1 MKKSITAGAVALSMF
16 TVAAQ
21 AADVTVYGQV
31 EEAIVTTGGTSDV
44 VGDNVL
50 GFKASETLDTNI
62 TGYAK
67 VEFGID
73 EDAGANADAITT
85 REVYAGVDFGKH
97 LAVQAGKIKNL
108 KKQFANPVDIM
119 QGNSF
124 GITGQGRVDDQ
135 VQAFATVGNFK
146 LGLATTLDGQAGSDS
161 IGETREIGVS
171 ADLGPVTLS
180 AVNTKTGSTGVT
192 ENVLA
197 AKTKIDIVSL
207 ALTYEPDATN
217 KTTTGVASV
226 DFGKQTYRAGYAYVD
241 GGDNTVIGEVAHN
254 FSKRTAAFVNYKK
267 AENADQIFSVGLVH
281 RF

>member
-1 MKKSITAGAVALSMF
+1 MKKSIIASAVALSMF
-16 TVAAQ
+16 AVTAQ

-31 EEAIVTTGGTSDV
+31 EEAIVTTGGSSDV

-50 GFKASETLDTNI
+50 GFKASETLENNI

-67 VEFGID
+67 VEFGVD
-73 EDAGANADAITT
+73 EDAAANADAITT
-85 REVYAGVDFGKH
+85 REVYAGVDFGKS

-124 GITGQGRVDDQ
+124 GINGQGRVDDQ
-135 VQAFATVGNFK
+135 VQAFATVGAVK
-146 LGLATTLDGQAGSDS
+146 LGVATTLDGQAGSDS
-161 IGETREIGVS
+161 VGDTRELAVS
-171 ADLGPVTLS
+171 YDFGNFSLS
-180 AVNTKTGSTGVT
+180 AVNTKTGTTGAT
-192 ENVLA
+192 ENVFA
-197 AKTKIDIVSL
+197 AKTKVDNVSL
-207 ALTYEPDATN
+207 ALAYEPDATN

-226 DFGKQTYRAGYAYVD
+226 DVGAQTFRAGYAYVD
-241 GGDNTVIGEVAHN
+241 GGNNTVIGEVAHN

-267 AENADQIFSVGLVH
+267 AENADQIVSVGLVH